1 MSQEIYMWIVF
12 GLTFLSMIL
21 YSIDKIRM
29 EVISLFSIVVLLL
42 IFQNSPILGVS
53 SGGAINISLLLNGF
67 ANPALI
73 ALMSLLIIGH
83 GLLVTGALEDI
94 AVWLSGDRDK
104 NTKYKFYGVM
114 LLVFI
119 LSATLNNT
127 PIIIM
132 FIPIIIALRRQMS
145 VSSRSILIPLSY
157 VSILGGMTTLIGS
170 STNLL
175 VSGTTS
181 TLIGRE
187 LNFFEFTGQG
197 IILATVGFLYAI
209 IILPKLLQRNL
220 KGKTEESKTDFESGR
235 IYLVEISIDNENP
248 LIGKKFVS
256 GILSDIKEIAVNVV
270 LRDGDRLLPPFED
283 IEIKSGDKLVLEITK
298 NQLTEKI
305 KSNDRI
311 FNSIDS
317 SNFSSERGILIEAS
331 ITPRSFFI
339 GRNLT
344 QTNFEAETNCKIIGI
359 KNEKKFVRN
368 LPKYQKLEAGHILL
382 IKGEEEDIKNLRG
395 KKEIIPIE
403 WSAIYLP
410 AKQYILRSRLIFIFT
425 ILAAATGLLNIT
437 VAALLGVIL
446 MLLTNVLTIRDALN
460 ALDSKIFL
468 LVASSIMLSTALQET
483 GGALFIADSLQNIL
497 VNLDAVIV
505 LSLFF
510 ITVAVITNFLSNNAT
525 AILFAPIAINLASS
539 LNIQPEPFIYCL
551 IFAANCSFATPIGY
565 QTNLLVMGPG
575 NYQFKDYLTSG
586 IPLVLLIWLSYTI
599 MISFIGF

>member
-1 MSQEIYMWIVF
+1 VSQEIYMWIVF

-132 FIPIIIALRRQMS
+132 FIPIIIALSRQMS

-510 ITVAVITNFLSNNAT
+510 ITVAVVTNFLSNNAT

>member
-132 FIPIIIALRRQMS
+132 FIPIIIALSRQMS

-248 LIGKKFVS
+248 LVGKKFVS

-317 SNFSSERGILIEAS
+317 ANFSSERGILIEAS

-368 LPKYQKLEAGHILL
+368 LPKYQRLEAGHILL

-410 AKQYILRSRLIFIFT
+410 AKQYIFRSRLIFIFT
-425 ILAAATGLLNIT
+425 VLAAATGLLNIT

-497 VNLDAVIV
+497 INLDAVIV

-510 ITVAVITNFLSNNAT
+510 ITVAVVTNFLSNNAT

>member
-132 FIPIIIALRRQMS
+132 FIPIIIALSRQMS

>member
-132 FIPIIIALRRQMS
+132 FIPIIIALSRQMS

-235 IYLVEISIDNENP
+235 IYLVEISVDNENP

-497 VNLDAVIV
+497 INLDAVIV

-510 ITVAVITNFLSNNAT
+510 ITVAVVTNFLSNNAT

-586 IPLVLLIWLSYTI
+586 IPLVLLILILNASDL
-599 MISFIGF
+599 FIIDS

>member
-83 GLLVTGALEDI
+83 GLLVTGALDI

-132 FIPIIIALRRQMS
+132 FIPIIIALSRQMS

-209 IILPKLLQRNL
+209 IILPKLLQQNL
-220 KGKTEESKTDFESGR
+220 KGKTEESKIGWAIRGGTVIRRLFTDR
-235 IYLVEISIDNENP
+235 RNP
-248 LIGKKFVS
+248 LISQFH
-256 GILSDIKEIAVNVV
+256 L
-270 LRDGDRLLPPFED
+270 
-283 IEIKSGDKLVLEITK
+283 
-298 NQLTEKI
+298 
-305 KSNDRI
+305 
-311 FNSIDS
+311 
-317 SNFSSERGILIEAS
+317 
-331 ITPRSFFI
+331 
-339 GRNLT
+339 
-344 QTNFEAETNCKIIGI
+344 
-359 KNEKKFVRN
+359 
-368 LPKYQKLEAGHILL
+368 
-382 IKGEEEDIKNLRG
+382 
-395 KKEIIPIE
+395 
-403 WSAIYLP
+403 IYLM
-410 AKQYILRSRLIFIFT
+410 Q
-425 ILAAATGLLNIT
+425 N
-437 VAALLGVIL
+437 L
-446 MLLTNVLTIRDALN
+446 M
-460 ALDSKIFL
+460 
-468 LVASSIMLSTALQET
+468 
-483 GGALFIADSLQNIL
+483 
-497 VNLDAVIV
+497 
-505 LSLFF
+505 
-510 ITVAVITNFLSNNAT
+510 
-525 AILFAPIAINLASS
+525 
-539 LNIQPEPFIYCL
+539 
-551 IFAANCSFATPIGY
+551 
-565 QTNLLVMGPG
+565 
-575 NYQFKDYLTSG
+575 
-586 IPLVLLIWLSYTI
+586 
-599 MISFIGF
+599 